1 MVFSPGQ
8 NGKDKKTTCVQN
20 GKRKGFSK
28 RQKAGDKNR
37 KSPSFNK
44 QRTIVQPSVK
54 RNEYR
59 IALKKER
66 LTHHQV
72 PRSPQRRSRI
82 EAAEEVVPAE
92 EVGLPHTV
100 SLVTEPLSSVSLV
113 TEELMPRELRTSKG
127 ASAQYVPV
135 ITARR
140 LQPNEVPHDDFGTV
154 NNKPL

>member
-1 MVFSPGQ
+1 MGGFGTKKK
-8 NGKDKKTTCVQN
+8 GKMSV
-20 GKRKGFSK
+20 KRKGSTVDKQQASFHK
-28 RQKAGDKNR
+28 MARIRQPAQESRG
-37 KSPSFNK
+37 S
-44 QRTIVQPSVK
+44 
-54 RNEYR
+54 
-59 IALKKER
+59 
-66 LTHHQV
+66 HHQV
-72 PRSPQRRSRI
+72 PRSPQKRLSI